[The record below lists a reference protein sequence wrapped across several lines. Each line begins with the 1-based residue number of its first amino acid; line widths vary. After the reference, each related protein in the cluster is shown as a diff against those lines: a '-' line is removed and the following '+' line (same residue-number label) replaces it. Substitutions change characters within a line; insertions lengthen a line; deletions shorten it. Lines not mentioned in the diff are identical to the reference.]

1 MTDMF
6 AEHSAER
13 RRRGTSVATRLWE
26 VPVADFLATVLAKA
40 AVMLVEAL
48 VMRLVNAF
56 ATGRVATA

>member
-1 MTDMF
+1 MDTF
-6 AEHSAER
+6 AEHSGER
-13 RRRGTSVATRLWE
+13 RRRGTSVAARLWE

-48 VMRLVNAF
+48 VIRLVNAF

>member
-1 MTDMF
+1 M
-6 AEHSAER
+6 R
-13 RRRGTSVATRLWE
+13 RRYGTSVVARLWE

-48 VMRLVNAF
+48 VIRLINAF